1 MTNKISIEDSIY
13 VAGHNGMAGSAI
25 CRSLKKF
32 GYKNLITL
40 SKNELD
46 LRDQGK
52 VRKWF
57 KYNTP
62 DIVVLAAAKVGG
74 ILANSM
80 YPYDFMLDNI
90 LIQTNLMESSFNNS
104 VKRFLFLS
112 SSCAYP
118 KECPQPIKEDY
129 LLNSCLEKT
138 NEGYALAKILGMKFC
153 EALNKQKRFDAF
165 SLMPTNLYGPNDNYD
180 DNSSHVFAA
189 LIKKFVIAKVNNFD
203 EVICWGDGSPK
214 REFLHVDDLGDA
226 CVFCLENFQYKKES
240 FSYLNVGTGKDIT
253 IFELA
258 SIIKEIV
265 GYKGKI
271 VWDITKPNGTPQ
283 KKLDVT
289 RLKKLGWESK
299 IGLKEGIIKTIDEFK
314 KNL

>member
-57 KYNTP
+57 KCNTP

-153 EALNKQKRFDAF
+153 EALNKQKLFDAF

-180 DNSSHVFAA
+180 DNNSHVFAA

-258 SIIKEIV
+258 STIKEIV

-271 VWDITKPNGTPQ
+271 VWDRTKPNGTPQ

>member
-57 KYNTP
+57 KRNTP

-129 LLNSCLEKT
+129 LLNSCLEK
-138 NEGYALAKILGMKFC
+138 NEGYALAKILGMKF
-153 EALNKQKRFDAF
+153 LRSTKQAKRFDAF
-165 SLMPTNLYGPNDNYD
+165 L
-180 DNSSHVFAA
+180 
-189 LIKKFVIAKVNNFD
+189 
-203 EVICWGDGSPK
+203 
-214 REFLHVDDLGDA
+214 
-226 CVFCLENFQYKKES
+226 
-240 FSYLNVGTGKDIT
+240 
-253 IFELA
+253 
-258 SIIKEIV
+258 
-265 GYKGKI
+265 
-271 VWDITKPNGTPQ
+271 
-283 KKLDVT
+283 
-289 RLKKLGWESK
+289 
-299 IGLKEGIIKTIDEFK
+299 
-314 KNL
+314 